1 MASHAETG
9 ALPGMD
15 LEFGPIPFSFPS
27 TQPVHMTY
35 EVQDYARKE
44 AGHMPYIKMNY
55 LGSYF
60 NPFFHYLWI
69 CLFIYAVSP
78 FSSCLFFACERSC
91 PLKMPS
97 HGKTGALARM
107 DSEFRPIPF
116 FFLSTQPV
124 HMTYEEQ
131 DYARKEPGHM
141 PYIKMNYLCSYFDL
155 FFHHLL
161 ICLFIYEVPPF
172 FSCLFFACEGP
183 CPSKMASH
191 GETGALAGMDA
202 EFGPITFS
210 FLSTQPVHMTYQVQ
224 DYVRKEAGHMP
235 YIKMNYLCS
244 YFNPFFHHL
253 WICLFIYAVTPF
265 TSCLFFACFS
275 F

>member
-78 FSSCLFFACERSC
+78 FSSCLFFACERPC

-107 DSEFRPIPF
+107 GFRI
-116 FFLSTQPV
+116 
-124 HMTYEEQ
+124 
-131 DYARKEPGHM
+131 
-141 PYIKMNYLCSYFDL
+141 
-155 FFHHLL
+155 
-161 ICLFIYEVPPF
+161 
-172 FSCLFFACEGP
+172 
-183 CPSKMASH
+183 
-191 GETGALAGMDA
+191 
-202 EFGPITFS
+202 
-210 FLSTQPVHMTYQVQ
+210 
-224 DYVRKEAGHMP
+224 
-235 YIKMNYLCS
+235 
-244 YFNPFFHHL
+244 
-253 WICLFIYAVTPF
+253 
-265 TSCLFFACFS
+265 
-275 F
+275 